1 MKKTLLSILLVLIIA
16 QLPVEAFQKKKYP
29 ESKTEISRYEALW
42 IEVNKL
48 ENENQTSDALSVVE
62 EIFISAKKENN
73 VPQTIKSLLFK
84 GKYQNTLKEDSEL
97 LFINLLKKE
106 IERSIGEEKALLQSL
121 LAETYAM
128 YFNRN
133 QYKFY
138 NRTAVSEKEK
148 LSEDF
153 RTWDLQSIYDEITTL
168 YLASVKEKDLLLN
181 TPLKGYKDILDNVTE
196 ETLLLRPTLYDF
208 LVNRAIDFFST
219 KSILIEEPANAFKL
233 DKIIYLEEADV
244 FNEINF
250 EEVTQYRNH
259 LYYATILYQDI
270 LRYRFEGPDVEA
282 YLSAE
287 LNRLKFV
294 RDNFVGEK
302 KDFRFRVNL
311 QQIIAKHPG
320 NKMTSVFYY
329 ELCKSLKDEI
339 AEEDKDNI
347 TYNYVLQLCDRV
359 IKDYPGTIGANNCLA
374 LKEEILRKDLS
385 LQMVKYVAPN
395 EPLKALVKYKNLNSI
410 YCNIVKLTDL
420 GKDFGSLKQEDKIKK
435 LNALPS
441 AKKWRLSLPERE
453 DYRYHSVE
461 IPLNALPPGD
471 YVLLVSD
478 NKDFNIK
485 EQAVTTTFFTA
496 SSISY
501 VLKNNSNNGS
511 YDVYVLDRTSGLP
524 LSNAKVKTF
533 YSEYDYNL
541 RKHVNKEG
549 ETKETDKNGF
559 VNIKEL
565 KNRSV
570 FFEITHGEEK
580 LNTGS
585 PHYFY
590 FESPYIES
598 VVTTTQFFT
607 DRSIYRPGQ
616 TVYFKAI
623 LTEYNKGENTA
634 LNGKRIKVNLRD
646 VNYKEISTLELISNQ
661 FGAVDGSFTLPISGL
676 TGSFTLQSELGST
689 SIQVEE
695 YKRPTFEVKIDKPT
709 ISYIIEEN
717 VKIKG
722 NASTYFGAPVSEGA
736 VKYRVVR
743 KTHFPTPRRYG
754 WWIPFPKPADK
765 EITYGEVKT
774 DKEGNFEIVFEAIP
788 DHSINKTLMP
798 VFTYHIT
805 ADITDLGGE
814 TRSAE
819 QFVRVGYVGL
829 LADVITPETW
839 KIEEKNQF
847 QVVTTNLDGEDQ
859 NAQVQVKIHKIK
871 SPEKVKIKRYWEMP
885 DSYLMSE
892 EEHHKLFPNEEYKN
906 ENDPL
911 NWVLE
916 NLVFSETFFTKEK
929 NKVEFFPNSFSE
941 PGVYRLDLLCETTLF
956 PIEISKIIKIEAS
969 DSKQLVFP
977 EALKLYLSKPLKEGE
992 QSFDYKIASSLENA
1006 LAIIEVNYDGKVLE
1020 REFIALNNEAKTL
1033 TFKLSDEHKGR
1044 VDIQAFLIKN
1054 NRQYTQVLPVNIPKP
1069 SKELQVEWT
1078 TFRDKMQPGKKEVW
1092 RLKIKGP
1099 NGEKVAAELLA
1110 TMYDA
1115 SLDAFLP
1122 HNFSFNLREKYN
1134 RHPNFWKQDN
1144 FNTAQ
1149 SQLYGI
1155 EWNKYSNHQ
1164 FLSYPS
1170 LNLFGFSFYG
1180 YNYMM
1185 YRGNAMY
1192 KSMGVSES
1200 SPLMS
1205 ASQVSDKDTEGL
1217 MDMDAGREEVFA
1229 MVENLETKSPDQS
1242 VKQPLRTNLQETA
1255 FFFPN
1260 LLTDKEGNVIL
1271 EFTTP
1276 EALTKWKLLGFALD
1290 EKLNSAL
1297 FSKEAITQKELMV
1310 IPHLPRFLR
1319 EKDEITLTAKV
1330 FNITD
1335 KSMKGKA
1342 NIKLINALANQDITA
1357 QIVQNE
1363 VNQSFELAE
1372 KGSMAVSW
1380 TIKVPE
1386 GLQAVNYEIFAS
1398 SGSFED
1404 GEGGFLPVLTN
1415 RMLVTETLPMQVL
1428 GNQTKNY
1435 VLEKLK
1441 NNTSKTL
1448 KNHQLTLEITENP
1461 VWYAIQALP
1470 YLMEYP
1476 YECAEQTFNRL
1487 YANAIAGHVVQSNPA
1502 IKRTFDLWNS
1512 LPDSKALLS
1521 NLEKNQELKMLLI
1534 EETPWLR
1541 TAQSESEQKKRI
1553 ALLFDMNKMG
1563 QEQAR
1568 AMSRIVQMQTPNGG
1582 FSWFPGMP
1590 DNRYITQYIVSGY
1603 AHLVKLGVVSVMEN
1617 TDLKQSIQRA
1627 IEYLDA
1633 RIVEDL
1639 NEIKK
1644 QKDYLEND
1652 HLGYYSVQ
1660 YLYARTYFPEI
1671 KMNKKTSEAHLYFK
1685 NQAKQYWISRGE
1697 QLKSMIAIALN
1708 KTDEKAIAQKIIESL
1723 RQNAI
1728 NSEEKGMYWKSVEG
1742 GGYYWYNAGI
1752 ETQALIIEAFDEVGA
1767 KPNEINAMKLWLL
1780 KQKQVQRWSSTKA
1793 TAEACYVL
1801 LLRGSDWLSEERQVE
1816 IVVGNHKISSSTVE
1830 NKEPGTGYFKQKWDG
1845 DKITPNMGD
1854 IKITGK
1860 GESVS
1865 WGALYWQYFED
1876 LDKITPAQTPLSLS
1890 KELYKE
1896 VVTEKGVRLEKVEDT
1911 GNLKVGDKVK
1921 VRIILKS
1928 DRNMEFIHLK
1938 DMRSAGFEPINVLST
1953 YKRQDGLGYYEST
1966 RDAATNFFIDY
1977 LPKGIYVFEY
1987 PLRVSHKGDFSNGI
2001 TSVQSMYAS
2010 EFAAHSEGV
2019 RVKVVE

>member
-1 MKKTLLSILLVLIIA
+1 ML
-16 QLPVEAFQKKKYP
+16 AFQKKKYP
-29 ESKTEISRYEALW
+29 EPKSEINKYEAFW
-42 IEVNKL
+42 IEVDNL
-48 ENENQTSDALSVVE
+48 ENENRTTDALSKVE
-62 EIFISAKKENN
+62 EIFILSKKENN
-73 VPQTIKSLLFK
+73 VPQTIKSLLYK
-84 GKYQNTLKEDSEL
+84 GKYQNVLQEESEL
-97 LFINLLKKE
+97 SFINLLKKE
-106 IERSIGEEKALLQSL
+106 IDRSVGEEKALLQSL

-138 NRTAVSEKEK
+138 NRTALDEKGK
-148 LSEDF
+148 LDEDF
-153 RTWDLQSIYDEITTL
+153 RTWDLQSIYDEITSL
-168 YLASVKEKDLLLN
+168 YLASVKEKELLIN
-181 TPLKGYKDILDNVTE
+181 TSINGYVDILDNVTK

-208 LVNRAIDFFST
+208 LVHRAINFFST
-219 KSILIEEPANAFKL
+219 KSILITEPANTFKL
-233 DKIIYLEEADV
+233 DNMIYLEEADA
-244 FNEINF
+244 FNKVNFKEISP
-250 EEVTQYRNH
+250 YKNH
-259 LYYATILYQDI
+259 LYYATVLYQDV
-270 LRYRFEGPDVEA
+270 LKYRFERPDVEA
-282 YLSAE
+282 YLSAD

-302 KDFRFRVNL
+302 KDELFRKSI
-311 QQIIAKHPG
+311 QQIVTKHSG
-320 NKMTSVFYY
+320 NKITSSLYY

-347 TYNYVLQLCDRV
+347 TFSYVLQLCDVV
-359 IKDYPGTIGANNCLA
+359 IKDYPGTIGANNCKA
-374 LKEEILRKDLS
+374 LKEDILRKDLS
-385 LQMVKYVAPN
+385 LQTVKYVAPN
-395 EPLKALVKYKNLNSI
+395 EPFKAFIKYKNLSSV
-410 YCNIVKLTDL
+410 YCNIVKYNDL
-420 GKDFGSLKQEDKIKK
+420 GKDFSSLKQEDKIKK

-441 AKKWRLSLPERE
+441 VKKWRFSLPDKE
-453 DYRYHSVE
+453 DYRHHSTE
-461 IPLNALPPGD
+461 IPLNALPPGE

-478 NKDFNIK
+478 NKDFSIK
-485 EQAVTTTFFTA
+485 EQAVTTTFFTV

-501 VLKNNSNNGS
+501 VLKNNPNNGS
-511 YDVYVLDRTSGLP
+511 YDVYVLDRTTGLP
-524 LSNAKVKTF
+524 FPNAKVKTF

-541 RKHVNKEG
+541 RIHVNKEG
-549 ETKETDKNGF
+549 ETRVTDKNGF
-559 VNIKEL
+559 VNIKNES
-565 KNRSV
+565 KNRTV
-570 FFEITHGEEK
+570 FFEITYGEEK
-580 LNTGS
+580 LNTRT
-585 PHYFY
+585 PYYFY
-590 FESPYIES
+590 SESPYNEP
-598 VVTTTQFFT
+598 VVTTAHFFT

-616 TVYFKAI
+616 TVYFKSI
-623 LTEYNKGENTA
+623 LTEYNKGENTSIKGM
-634 LNGKRIKVNLRD
+634 NIKVSLRD
-646 VNYKEISTLELISNQ
+646 VNYKEVSALDLVSNQ
-661 FGAVDGSFTLPISGL
+661 FGAVEGSFILPLSGL
-676 TGSFTLQSELGST
+676 TGSFTLQSEFGST
-689 SIQVEE
+689 SIRVEE
-695 YKRPTFEVKIDKPT
+695 YKRPTFEVKIDKPAVSC
-709 ISYIIEEN
+709 ILEEE
-717 VKIKG
+717 VKVKG
-722 NASTYFGAPVSEGA
+722 NASTYFGIPITEGL
-736 VKYRVVR
+736 VKYRVIR
-743 KTHFPTPRRYG
+743 KTHFPTPRRYY
-754 WWIPFPKPADK
+754 WWIPFPKSADK
-765 EITYGEVKT
+765 EIAYGEAQT
-774 DKEGNFEIVFEAIP
+774 DKEGNFEILFKAIP
-788 DHSINKTLMP
+788 DHAVKKSLMP

-805 ADITDLGGE
+805 ADVTDLGGE

-819 QFVRVGYVGL
+819 QFVRIGYVGL
-829 LADVITPETW
+829 LADIIIEETW
-839 KIEEKNQF
+839 KIEDKNQF
-847 QVVTTNLDGEDQ
+847 QVVTTNLDGEEQ
-859 NAQVQVKIHKIK
+859 NAQVQVKIHKINT
-871 SPEKVKIKRYWEMP
+871 PEKVKNKRYWEMP

-892 EEHHKLFPNEEYKN
+892 EEHQKIFPNDEYQN
-906 ENDPL
+906 ESDPL

-916 NLVFSETFFTKEK
+916 KPVFNKSFFTKEQ
-929 NKVEFFPNSFSE
+929 NKIEFAPNTFTE
-941 PGVYRLDLLCETTLF
+941 AGVYRIDLLCETNLS
-956 PIEISKIIKIEAS
+956 PIEISKIIIIEAS
-969 DSKQLVFP
+969 DIKQLVFP
-977 EALKLYLSKPLKEGE
+977 EALKLSLSKPLKKGD
-992 QSFDYKIASSLENA
+992 QSFDYKIASSFENA
-1006 LAIIEVNYDGKVLE
+1006 QVFVEAVYDGKVLE
-1020 REFIALNNEAKTL
+1020 REFIRLNNEVKTL
-1033 TFKLSDEHKGR
+1033 TFKLSDEHVGR
-1044 VDIQAFLIKN
+1044 VNIQAFLVKN
-1054 NRQYTQVLPVNIPKP
+1054 NRNYTQSLPVNIPKP

-1078 TFRDKMQPGKKEVW
+1078 SFRDKMQPGKKEVW
-1092 RLKIKGP
+1092 KLKIKGP
-1099 NGEKVAAELLA
+1099 KGEKVAAELLA

-1122 HNFSFNLREKYN
+1122 HNFSFNLREKYI
-1134 RHPNFWKQDN
+1134 RYPHSWKQDN
-1144 FNTAQ
+1144 FITAQ
-1149 SQLYGI
+1149 AQLYGI
-1155 EWNKYSNHQ
+1155 DWNKYSNYQ
-1164 FLSYPS
+1164 FLSYPT

-1185 YRGNAMY
+1185 HKGGVLY

-1205 ASQVSDKDTEGL
+1205 ASQVSDKDLDRL
-1217 MDMDAGREEVFA
+1217 MDMDAGKEEVA
-1229 MVENLETKSPDQS
+1229 MPENIEFKAADQNVE
-1242 VKQPLRTNLQETA
+1242 QPLRTNLKETA

-1260 LLTDKEGNVIL
+1260 ILTDKEGNVVL

-1276 EALTKWKLLGFALD
+1276 EALTKWKFLGFALD
-1290 EKLNSAL
+1290 EKLNTAL
-1297 FSKEAITQKELMV
+1297 LSKEVVTQKELMV
-1310 IPHLPRFLR
+1310 LPHLPRFLR

-1330 FNITD
+1330 FNVTEKPMI
-1335 KSMKGKA
+1335 GKA
-1342 NIKLINALANQDITA
+1342 TIKLINALTNQDITA
-1357 QIVQNE
+1357 QVVQNKI
-1363 VNQSFELAE
+1363 NQTFELE
-1372 KGSMAVSW
+1372 DKGSMSVSW
-1380 TIKVPE
+1380 TIKVSE
-1386 GLQAVNYEIFAS
+1386 DLQAVNYEIFAS
-1398 SGSFED
+1398 SGTFTD

-1502 IKRTFDLWNS
+1502 IKRTFELWKN

-1541 TAQSESEQKKRI
+1541 SAENESEQKKRI
-1553 ALLFDMNKMG
+1553 ALLFDMNKMA

-1660 YLYARTYFPEI
+1660 YLYARAYFPEI

-1685 NQAKQYWISRGE
+1685 NQAKQYWTSRGE

-1708 KTDEKAIAQKIIESL
+1708 KTDEKVIAQKIIESL

-1728 NSEEKGMYWKSVEG
+1728 NSEEKGMYWKTVEG

-1793 TAEACYVL
+1793 TAEACYAL

-1830 NKEPGTGYFKQKWDG
+1830 NKESGTGYFKQKWDG
-1845 DKITPNMGD
+1845 DKITPNMAE

-1860 GESVS
+1860 GEGVS
-1865 WGALYWQYFED
+1865 WGAMYWQYFED

-1896 VVTEKGVRLEKVEDT
+1896 IVGEKGVRLEKVLDS
-1911 GNLKVGDKVK
+1911 GNLKVGDKVI

-2001 TSVQSMYAS
+2001 TSVQSMYAP
-2010 EFAAHSEGV
+2010 EFTAHTEGV
-2019 RVKVVE
+2019 RVKVEE

>member
-1 MKKTLLSILLVLIIA
+1 
-16 QLPVEAFQKKKYP
+16 
-29 ESKTEISRYEALW
+29 
-42 IEVNKL
+42 
-48 ENENQTSDALSVVE
+48 
-62 EIFISAKKENN
+62 
-73 VPQTIKSLLFK
+73 
-84 GKYQNTLKEDSEL
+84 
-97 LFINLLKKE
+97 
-106 IERSIGEEKALLQSL
+106 
-121 LAETYAM
+121 
-128 YFNRN
+128 
-133 QYKFY
+133 
-138 NRTAVSEKEK
+138 
-148 LSEDF
+148 
-153 RTWDLQSIYDEITTL
+153 
-168 YLASVKEKDLLLN
+168 LASVKEKDLLLN
-181 TPLKGYKDILDNVTE
+181 TPIKGYVDILDNVNERTII
-196 ETLLLRPTLYDF
+196 LRPTLYDF
-208 LVNRAIDFFST
+208 LVNRAIDFFSP
-219 KSILIEEPANAFKL
+219 KNILIAEPINAFKL
-233 DKIIYLEEADV
+233 DKVIYLEEADV

-250 EEVTQYRNH
+250 DEISQHRNH
-259 LYYATILYQDI
+259 LYYASVLYQDA
-270 LRYRFEGPDVEA
+270 LRYRFEGPNVEA
-282 YLSAE
+282 YLSLE

-294 RDNFVGEK
+294 RDNFTGESK
-302 KDFRFRVNL
+302 EEIFRKNIQKIVT
-311 QQIIAKHPG
+311 KHSDNPT
-320 NKMTSVFYY
+320 TSILFY

-347 TYNYVLQLCDRV
+347 SYSYVLQLCDMV
-359 IKDYPGTIGANNCLA
+359 IKDYPGTMGANNCQA
-374 LKEEILRKDLS
+374 LREEILRKDLS
-385 LQMVKYVAPN
+385 LQMVKYVTPN
-395 EPLKALVKYKNLNSI
+395 EPFKAIVKYKNLNSI
-410 YCNIVKLTDL
+410 YCNIVKYTDL

-441 AKKWRLSLPERE
+441 ARKWRLSLPDRE
-453 DYRYHSVE
+453 DYRNHSVE

-478 NKDFNIK
+478 NKDFSIK
-485 EQAVTTTFFTA
+485 EQAVTTTFFTVT
-496 SSISY
+496 SISY

-511 YDVYVLDRTSGLP
+511 YDVYVFDRKSGLP
-524 LSNAKVKTF
+524 LPQAKVNTL
-533 YSEYDYNL
+533 YSFYDYDL
-541 RKHVNKEG
+541 RKHVNKVG
-549 ETKETDKNGF
+549 EAYNTDNNGF
-559 VNIKEL
+559 VNIKET

-570 FFEITHGEEK
+570 FFEITYGEEK
-580 LNTGS
+580 LNTGN

-590 FESPYIES
+590 FESPYNENA
-598 VVTTTQFFT
+598 VRTAHFFT

-623 LTEYNKGENTA
+623 LSEYNNGENSS
-634 LNGKRIKVNLRD
+634 LKGQNLKVVLRD
-646 VNYKEISTLELISNQ
+646 VNYKEISTIDLVSNQ
-661 FGAVDGSFTLPISGL
+661 FGAIDGSFILPLSGL
-676 TGSFTLQSELGST
+676 TGTFTLQSDIGSAY
-689 SIQVEE
+689 IQVEE
-695 YKRPTFEVKIDKPT
+695 YKRPTFEVKIDKPKA
-709 ISYIIEEN
+709 SYILDEK

-722 NASTYFGAPVSEGA
+722 NASTYFGVPVSEGT
-736 VKYRVVR
+736 VKYRVIR
-743 KTHFPTPRRYG
+743 KTHFPTPRRYY
-754 WWIPFPKPADK
+754 WWIPFPKSADK
-765 EITYGEVKT
+765 EIAYGEAQT
-774 DKEGNFEIVFEAIP
+774 DKEGNFDIQFIAIP
-788 DHSINKTLMP
+788 DKSIKKSLMP
-798 VFTYHIT
+798 VFTYQIT
-805 ADITDLGGE
+805 ADVTDLGGE

-829 LADVITPETW
+829 LADIIIEETW
-839 KIEEKNQF
+839 KIEDKNQF
-847 QVVTTNLDGEDQ
+847 QVVTTNLDGEEQ
-859 NAQVQVKIHKIK
+859 NAQVQVKIHKIN
-871 SPEKVKIKRYWEMP
+871 SPEKVKNKRYWEMP

-892 EEHHKLFPNEEYKN
+892 EEHQKMFPNEEYKDESN
-906 ENDPL
+906 PL
-911 NWVLE
+911 NWELD
-916 NLVFSETFFTKEK
+916 NLVFSKTFFTKEQ
-929 NKVEFFPNSFSE
+929 NKVEILPNTLKE
-941 PGVYRLDLLCETTLF
+941 PGVYRLDFLCETTPF

-969 DSKQLVFP
+969 DAKQLVFP
-977 EALKLYLSKPLKEGE
+977 EALMLSLSKPLKEGD
-992 QSFDYKIASSLENA
+992 QSFDYKIASSLNNVQA
-1006 LAIIEVNYDGKVLE
+1006 VVEVIYDGKVLE
-1020 REFIALNNEAKTL
+1020 RGFITLNNEIKTL
-1033 TFKLSDEHKGR
+1033 NFKLNSEHKGR
-1044 VDIQAFLIKN
+1044 VDIQAFLVKN
-1054 NRQYTQVLPVNIPKP
+1054 NRQYTQSLSVNIPKP
-1069 SKELQVEWT
+1069 SRELQVEWT

-1099 NGEKVAAELLA
+1099 KGEKVAAELLA

-1122 HNFSFNLREKYN
+1122 HNFSFNLREKYI
-1134 RHPNFWKQDN
+1134 RQPNSWKQDN

-1149 SQLYGI
+1149 TQLYGI
-1155 EWNKYSNHQ
+1155 NWNKYSNYQ

-1185 YRGNAMY
+1185 NRGGAMY
-1192 KSMGVSES
+1192 KSSGISES
-1200 SPLMS
+1200 KALMAAPQILES
-1205 ASQVSDKDTEGL
+1205 IPDGM
-1217 MDMDAGREEVFA
+1217 MDLDGVREE
-1229 MVENLETKSPDQS
+1229 EKTLSEETKPISADPK
-1242 VKQPLRTNLQETA
+1242 VEQPLRTNLQETA
-1255 FFFPN
+1255 FFYPN

-1310 IPHLPRFLR
+1310 LPHLPRFLR

-1330 FNITD
+1330 FNVTEKPMI
-1335 KSMKGKA
+1335 GKA
-1342 NIKLINALANQDITA
+1342 TIKLINALTNQEIAA

-1363 VNQSFELAE
+1363 ISQTFKLID
-1372 KGSMAVSW
+1372 KGSMAISW
-1380 TIKVPE
+1380 TIKVPQD
-1386 GLQAVNYEIFAS
+1386 LQAVNYEIFAS
-1398 SGSFED
+1398 SGTFTD

-1487 YANAIAGHVVQSNPA
+1487 YANAIAGHIVQSNPA
-1502 IKRTFDLWNS
+1502 IKRTFELWKN

-1541 TAQSESEQKKRI
+1541 NAENESEQKKRI

-1617 TDLKQSIQRA
+1617 TDLKQSIHQA

-1652 HLGYYSVQ
+1652 HLGYYAVQ
-1660 YLYARTYFPEI
+1660 YLYARAYFPEI

-1685 NQAKQYWISRGE
+1685 NQAKQYWTSRGE
-1697 QLKSMIAIALN
+1697 QLKSMIAIVLN

-1728 NSEEKGMYWKSVEG
+1728 NSEEKGMFWKSVEG

-1793 TAEACYVL
+1793 TAEACYAL

-1830 NKEPGTGYFKQKWDG
+1830 NKEPGTGYFKQKWNG
-1845 DKITPNMGD
+1845 NEVTPNMAE

-1860 GESVS
+1860 GEGVS
-1865 WGALYWQYFED
+1865 WGAMYWQYFED

-1896 VVTEKGVRLEKVEDT
+1896 IVGEKGVRLEKVLDS
-1911 GNLKVGDKVK
+1911 GNLKVGDKII

-1938 DMRSAGFEPINVLST
+1938 DMRSAGFESINVLST

-2001 TSVQSMYAS
+2001 TSVQSMYAP

-2019 RVKVVE
+2019 RVKVE